1 MLSLEPKLSIRQRKK
16 NSKNNLSPIGDKFIS
31 PNIEVEKT
39 KSSNFRI
46 DLSSKS
52 GNKSKNK
59 NNNNKSKNKKLEKNK
74 IINSSFI
81 NLAIINYNQGFMGK
95 SQWKLF
101 CDIKL
106 ILQRIKDCE

>member
-74 IINSSFI
+74 III
-81 NLAIINYNQGFMGK
+81 KILIKAEEIIYQI
-95 SQWKLF
+95 Q
-101 CDIKL
+101 IIIITTL
-106 ILQRIKDCE
+106 IIDKT